1 MLLRSERIHRKSAIS
16 FRKNIDC
23 ETFRN
28 VAFLL
33 VIPTAN
39 GECSTSCR
47 QKVRFAMSSCYFLRI
62 IRQSIQ
68 AGGCGDF
75 HLIYTSFSF
84 PSRRGIQ
91 LKSWSSHPLPGYLL
105 AAQRSICFFFHGC
118 QQRLLPTVLG
128 LAVIICF
135 TKGVPCVENRGLFS
149 HFHLHKK

>member
-47 QKVRFAMSSCYFLRI
+47 QKVRFVMSSCYFLRI

-75 HLIYTSFSF
+75 HLIYTSFWF
-84 PSRRGIQ
+84 PSRRGIH
-91 LKSWSSHPLPGYLL
+91 LKSWSSHPLATGLFAGRAKINL
-105 AAQRSICFFFHGC
+105 FFFSWLPAVSFTHC
-118 QQRLLPTVLG
+118 ARLGSNNL
-128 LAVIICF
+128 F
-135 TKGVPCVENRGLFS
+135 YKGSTMC
-149 HFHLHKK
+149 

>member
-16 FRKNIDC
+16 FRENIDC

-39 GECSTSCR
+39 AECSTYCR

-75 HLIYTSFSF
+75 HLINTSFWF
-84 PSRRGIQ
+84 PSRRGIH

-105 AAQRSICFFFHGC
+105 AAQRSICFFFSWLPAVSFNHC
-118 QQRLLPTVLG
+118 ARLG
-128 LAVIICF
+128 SNNSF
-135 TKGVPCVENRGLFS
+135 YKGSTMC
-149 HFHLHKK
+149 